1 MSGVADY
8 QRSKAAHPTGKHRR
22 TSGCMGERGY
32 SADPRHDPHPTPRSS
47 RFEAALAIGFGATI
61 IALVVA
67 VIIAQIHHA
76 GLGWTG
82 IAVIALAVLAIHEYK
97 EAHQ

>member
-1 MSGVADY
+1 MTDLDQY
-8 QRSKAAHPTGKHRR
+8 TTGRHRR
-22 TSGCMGERGY
+22 TSGCLGERGY
-32 SADPRHDPHPTPRSS
+32 SADPRHDPHPAPRSS
-47 RFEAALAIGFGATI
+47 RFEAVLTIIFGATI

-82 IAVIALAVLAIHEYK
+82 IAVITLAVLAIHEYK

>member
-1 MSGVADY
+1 MTDLD
-8 QRSKAAHPTGKHRR
+8 QHTTGRNRR

-32 SADPRHDPHPTPRSS
+32 STGPRHEPRPTPRSS
-47 RFEAALAIGFGATI
+47 RFEAVLAIIFGATI
-61 IALVVA
+61 ITLVVA

-82 IAVIALAVLAIHEYK
+82 IAVIALAVLAVHEYK